1 MHRPLHLGTSQGA
14 RPSRPADMG
23 CHSSKSTKV
32 EGEPQ
37 KPGEQPSGEEPDLE
51 AGTAV
56 ADGKDTSRKEG
67 APEPQS

>member
-1 MHRPLHLGTSQGA
+1 
-14 RPSRPADMG
+14 MG

-37 KPGEQPSGEEPDLE
+37 KPGERPSGEEPDLE

-56 ADGKDTSRKEG
+56 ADGKDTSPKEG